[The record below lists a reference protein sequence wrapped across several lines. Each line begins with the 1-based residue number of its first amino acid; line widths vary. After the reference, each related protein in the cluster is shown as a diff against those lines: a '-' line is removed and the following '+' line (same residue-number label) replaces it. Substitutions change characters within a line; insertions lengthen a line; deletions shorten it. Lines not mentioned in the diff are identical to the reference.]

1 MTYGAETSCHRPA
14 RWRRG
19 ASHGGD
25 TQGMIAG
32 CMSIQRTRRTSGSTG
47 LIITLLALVALLGLL
62 TGFLTHTL
70 ISRSTAAA
78 QVLPSTTATQLT
90 TPATTHAPSTGASA
104 TATTPAGKVS
114 AQFQLSISISPR
126 VVATGQQ
133 LTITVNAFD
142 PDTHA
147 PIAGLPC
154 ILRAPTDGSPALLT
168 SWPASQTTN
177 ASGAASWTL
186 AAPSMPA
193 GTYEVEAFA
202 QSAKWSWK
210 ADATV
215 GLRAN

>member
-1 MTYGAETSCHRPA
+1 
-14 RWRRG
+14 
-19 ASHGGD
+19 
-25 TQGMIAG
+25 MIAG
-32 CMSIQRTRRTSGSTG
+32 GMSTQRTRRTTGSTG

-70 ISRSTAAA
+70 ISRGTVAAEIK
-78 QVLPSTTATQLT
+78 PPTTATRQT
-90 TPATTHAPSTGASA
+90 TPATTHAPTTGEGA
-104 TATTPAGKVS
+104 TVTTTVS
-114 AQFQLSISISPR
+114 GVTSQFQLSVNVTPR
-126 VVATGQQ
+126 TVTAGQQ
-133 LTITVNAFD
+133 LTITVNAFN

-154 ILRAPTDGSPALLT
+154 ILRAPSDGSPALFT
-168 SWPASQTTN
+168 SWPASETTD

-186 AAPSMPA
+186 TAPSVAA